1 MRFPGFT
8 RFAALTAMF
17 GLAGPGVA
25 AAQTTPH
32 LIPMATQPDPHD
44 FMTRTDSQLYWLGNP
59 IRFAGSNINEL
70 ALRPTP
76 QGLQIPTDY
85 ETDDL
90 LATVG
95 ALGAGMVRTVSLGIS
110 AGCPECLLPA
120 PGKLNPEALKRFDH
134 LLRLAHNAGLRLF
147 IPLAGGGDSC
157 PAKPDPLRDTACIF
171 ARWHHLP
178 PSAFY
183 TDAAVRAEFTN
194 AVTTLLN
201 HVNVENGIV
210 YRNDPIVAAWENCDG
225 CGASVDPAIIADWT
239 EALGRAIKSVDTR
252 HLYENGAF
260 AGRLATVGAGRL
272 ALPSVDILGDRFSF
286 QPDAGPT
293 RFAAG
298 LDAVTNA
305 NRIYF
310 IDSYD
315 WTDATFRTPNDL
327 QSFMLEIRLDRRL
340 TGVFLRNLSGHAQNG
355 GYLPAPANEMP
366 PLYFP
371 GFGIAGMDEAS
382 VRDRARNVRRLTFR
396 MLDMLPLAYAQPN
409 PPQIISAVHGKVTWR
424 GSAGAADYSI
434 ERSSDITATGSWQ
447 TLCDQC
453 ATDLSPSWQDPNVP
467 GTPVWYRMKPYN
479 INGHI
484 GMTSDPV
491 ANR

>member
-1 MRFPGFT
+1 MRLPS
-8 RFAALTAMF
+8 AARAAVLTAIF
-17 GLAGPGVA
+17 GLATYGA
-25 AAQTTPH
+25 AMAQTTPH
-32 LIPMATQPDPHD
+32 LIPMAIQPDPHD
-44 FMTRTDSQLYWLGNP
+44 FITRTDSQLYWLGNP
-59 IRFAGSNINEL
+59 IRFGGVNINEL
-70 ALRPTP
+70 AIRPTP
-76 QGLQIPTDY
+76 QGVQTPTDY

-90 LATVG
+90 LGTVA
-95 ALGAGMVRTVSLGIS
+95 ALGAGMVRSVSLGIS
-110 AGCPECLLPA
+110 AGCADCLMPA
-120 PGKLNPEALKRFDH
+120 PGQLNPVALKRFDH
-134 LLRLAHNAGLRLF
+134 LLHLAHNDGLRLF

-157 PAKPDPLRDTACIF
+157 PAIPDPLRDTACIF

-183 TDAAVRAEFTN
+183 TDPAVRADFTN

-210 YRNDPIVAAWENCDG
+210 YRNDPIIAAWENCDG
-225 CGASVDPAIIADWT
+225 CGSSVEPAVLADWT
-239 EALGRAIKSVDTR
+239 ESLGRAIKSVDTR

-260 AGRLATVGAGRL
+260 AGRLTTIGAGRL
-272 ALPSVDILGDRFSF
+272 ALPSVDILGDRFAF
-286 QPDAGPT
+286 QPDSGPT
-293 RFAAG
+293 RFAAA
-298 LDAVTNA
+298 LDAVTGA

-315 WTDATFRTPNDL
+315 WTDATFRTPDDL
-327 QSFMLEIRLDRRL
+327 QSFMLEIRLARSL
-340 TGVFLRNLSGHAQNG
+340 TGVFVSNLSGHAENG
-355 GYLPAPANEMP
+355 GYLPPPANELP

-371 GFGIAGMDEAS
+371 GFAIGGMDEAS

-396 MLDMLPLAYAQPN
+396 MLDILPLAYAQPA
-409 PPQIISAVHGKVTWR
+409 PPTIISVVHGKVTWR

-434 ERSSDITATGSWQ
+434 ERSGDLTAIGSWQ

-467 GTPVWYRMKPYN
+467 STPVWYRMKPYN
-479 INGHI
+479 INNHFGL
-484 GMTSDPV
+484 TSDPV